1 MWMPYAFAL
10 VAVTLTPTRL
20 TIALSSP
27 RSSAKSKMPTYKFT
41 PDRKDYDMK
50 VTSLHRYAVKGL
62 SGDPLKSA
70 HFKPGDGTFEDD
82 RRYALL
88 YEKNSDKFDSRSP
101 EWLHKEQF
109 LCAFTDPKG
118 MAKLDTEYRVESCD
132 EGGTT
137 RTLTVWDRSK
147 GRTSD
152 PLVRSDLACESGRD
166 QVARFFTE
174 RFGEKVVCVVAQTED
189 RHTHQFGNTSS
200 GVKNNDGDTRLIH
213 IINSNTVKELSGAI
227 FEDESYLRP
236 TTFRP
241 NVVVDGLEPWAE
253 FDLIGKTIE
262 SVPKDGDCDDNTM
275 RFLVTSRTVRCA
287 GIGVDPERPEEEHD
301 IPASLIKHFPEHGPY
316 LGIYAVRVD
325 GEKNG
330 VLSVGETFRVIQ

>member
-1 MWMPYAFAL
+1 MRTPYVFAL
-10 VAVTLTPTRL
+10 LAVTLSTTWL
-20 TIALSSP
+20 TNALSSP
-27 RSSAKSKMPTYKFT
+27 QSKSKMPTYT
-41 PDRKDYDMK
+41 YSPDRKDYSMK

-62 SGDPLKSA
+62 SGDPLASA

-88 YEKNSDKFDSRSP
+88 YEKNSDKFDSQSP
-101 EWLHKEQF
+101 AWLHKENF

-118 MAKLDTEYRVESCD
+118 MAKLDTEYSVESCD

-166 QVARFFTE
+166 QIARFFTE
-174 RFGEKVVCVVAQTED
+174 RFGVKVVCVVAQTED

-213 IINSNTVKELSGAI
+213 IVNSNTVKELSGAM
-227 FEDESYLRP
+227 FQDESYLRP

-262 SVPKDGDCDDNTM
+262 SVPEDGDCESAM
-275 RFLVTSRTVRCA
+275 RFRVTSRTVRCA

-325 GEKNG
+325 GEKDG

>member
-1 MWMPYAFAL
+1 MRTPYVFAL
-10 VAVTLTPTRL
+10 LAVTLSTTWL
-20 TIALSSP
+20 TNALSSP
-27 RSSAKSKMPTYKFT
+27 QSKSKMPTYT
-41 PDRKDYDMK
+41 YSPDRKDYSMK

-62 SGDPLKSA
+62 SGDPLASA

-88 YEKNSDKFDSRSP
+88 YEKNSDKFDSQSP
-101 EWLHKEQF
+101 EWLHKENF

-118 MAKLDTEYRVESCD
+118 MAELDTEYRVESCD
-132 EGGTT
+132 EGGTM

-152 PLVRSDLACESGRD
+152 PLVRSDLACDSGRD
-166 QVARFFTE
+166 QIARFFTE
-174 RFGEKVVCVVAQTED
+174 RFGVKVVCVVAQTED
-189 RHTHQFGNTSS
+189 RHNHQFGNTSS

-213 IINSNTVKELSGAI
+213 IVNSNTVKELSGAM
-227 FEDESYLRP
+227 FQDESYLRP

-262 SVPKDGDCDDNTM
+262 SVPEDGDCESAM
-275 RFLVTSRTVRCA
+275 RFRVTSRTVRCA

-330 VLSVGETFRVIQ
+330 NLSVGETFRVIQ

>member
-1 MWMPYAFAL
+1 
-10 VAVTLTPTRL
+10 
-20 TIALSSP
+20 
-27 RSSAKSKMPTYKFT
+27 MPTYTYT
-41 PDRKDYDMK
+41 PDRKDYNMK
-50 VTSLHRYAVKGL
+50 VTSLHRFAVKGL
-62 SGDPLKSA
+62 SGDPLASA

-88 YEKNSDKFDSRSP
+88 FEQNADKFDSHSP
-101 EWLHKEQF
+101 EWLHKENF

-118 MAKLDTEYRVESCD
+118 MAELDTEYRVD
-132 EGGTT
+132 EDGTT
-137 RTLTVWDRSK
+137 RTLTVWKRSK

-152 PLVRSDLACESGRD
+152 PLVQSDLACESGRD

-174 RFGEKVVCVVAQTED
+174 RFGAKVVCVVAQTEED

-200 GVKNNDGDTRLIH
+200 GVKHNGDTRLIH
-213 IINSNTVKELSGAI
+213 IVNSNTVKELSGAI

-262 SVPKDGDCDDNTM
+262 SVPKDGDCGSPL
-275 RFLVTSRTVRCA
+275 RFLVTSRTVRCE
-287 GIGVDPERPEEEHD
+287 GIGVDPERPGEEHD
-301 IPASLIKHFPEHGPY
+301 IPASLIEHFPEHGPY
-316 LGIYAVRVD
+316 LGVYAVRVD
-325 GEKNG
+325 GETNG
-330 VLSVGETFRVIQ
+330 VLSVGETFRVIE

>member
-1 MWMPYAFAL
+1 
-10 VAVTLTPTRL
+10 
-20 TIALSSP
+20 
-27 RSSAKSKMPTYKFT
+27 MPTYKFT
-41 PDRKDYDMK
+41 PESKDYDMK

-101 EWLHKEQF
+101 EWLHKMNF